1 MTYEALDGHI
11 IESSPNGAVVYE
23 CDCLGINDGVYESL
37 ETYPAQTPIGI
48 QQIKIVREVK
58 ENKMTITITEST
70 SQELID
76 YQTSVSQE
84 PPIDINQIINS

>member
-1 MTYEALDGHI
+1 MTYTAPDGFI
-11 IESSPNGAVVYE
+11 ITSSPTEAVVYE
-23 CDCLGINDGVYESL
+23 CECQGINDGLYESL
-37 ETYPAQTPIGI
+37 ETYPTQTSIGI
-48 QQIKIVREVK
+48 EQIKIVREVK
-58 ENKMTITITEST
+58 DSKMKITITEST